1 MRVQT
6 PLMTADEDLPQPPGP
21 TPAERL
27 SAELEATLLRELGR
41 CWRELNHGFFKG
53 ALRPPLMRL
62 IDSQQ
67 LLGRWDR
74 SLRTIELSRRF
85 VLDANWGSVIEVVKH
100 EMAHQYV
107 HEVLG
112 AVEETAHGPAFRQLC
127 ERIGVDRSASG
138 LPSSSDADN
147 GERQRVLRR
156 VADLLALAKSPNRH
170 EAENAAAVAQRLML
184 KHNIALSQEPGR
196 LDYGFRHLGEPKG
209 RIQESE
215 HILAAI
221 IAEHFFVEAIW
232 VPGYRVLDGKRG
244 SLLEICGSRENLEM
258 AGYAHAFLG
267 GTAERLWR
275 AHKREHGIEGNR
287 DRRGYL
293 AGVMEGFNERLV
305 AEKRLNRDRGLVWV
319 GDADLR
325 RYHKKRHPHVRSV
338 RLRGHGHSDARA
350 HGRAAGRE
358 IVLHRGIQTKTES
371 RRRALPPGRKR

>member
-1 MRVQT
+1 M
-6 PLMTADEDLPQPPGP
+6 ADEQQAPEPQGPG
-21 TPAERL
+21 PAERI
-27 SAELEATLLRELGR
+27 SVELEASLLRELGR
-41 CWRELNHGFFKG
+41 AWRDLNQAYFRG

-62 IDSQQ
+62 IDSRE

-74 SLRTIELSRRF
+74 SLRTIELSRGF
-85 VLDANWGSVIEVVKH
+85 VLEASWGSVLEVVKH

-127 ERIGVDRSASG
+127 ERLGVDQAARG
-138 LPSSSDADN
+138 LPEAGTEDG
-147 GERQRVLRR
+147 GERRRVLRR

-196 LDYGFRHLGEPKG
+196 RDYGFRHLGEPKG

-221 IAEHFFVEAIW
+221 LAEHFFVEAIW
-232 VPGYRVLDGKRG
+232 VPAYRPRDGKRG
-244 SLLEICGSRENLEM
+244 SVLEICGTHANLEM
-258 AGYAHAFLG
+258 AGYAHTFLG
-267 GTAERLWR
+267 GTAERLWQ
-275 AHKREHGIEGNR
+275 AHKRDHGVEGNR

-305 AEKRLNRDRGLVWV
+305 TAKRTNAQQGLVWV

-325 RYHKKRHPHVRSV
+325 RYHRKRHPHVRSV
-338 RLRGHGHSDARA
+338 RLRGQGHSDARA

-358 IVLHRGIQTKTES
+358 IVLHRGIQAEGES
-371 RRRALPPGRKR
+371 RQRALPPARRGKG